1 MKPIKFLI
9 QLFVLYFFSGIINAQ
24 NDSTINLYL
33 KCDQCEKE
41 YIVNELNFINYVRDI
56 NYANVILMGISESTG
71 NGGTKTRLIFEG
83 RKNFQGM
90 NDTIIFNIN
99 YDATNNE
106 IRNLYTKNIKFG
118 LLPYI
123 IKTPLKENIEI
134 EFSQSN
140 LNEQNKL
147 VDPWNN
153 WVFSISLQNY
163 ASGEES
169 RKSLN
174 INSRIN
180 AEQITEKSK
189 ILIGF
194 NNNFSRNTFTYD
206 DYTYDYLNISYGS
219 YLYYV
224 KSLGKHWSAGI
235 FTSAGNSTFSN
246 YDFYG
251 SIYPAIEYNI
261 FPYDKSFEK
270 QFRISYRIG
279 PAYFDYTD
287 TTIFLKTKELV
298 PQQKLNLNLG
308 IVKNWGSIDLSIYGS
323 QFLHDIELFSL
334 GTYVYSSLRIIKGFS
349 LFFYGGYSMIR
360 NQINISKVDISQ
372 EELLLQ
378 QRQMKTN
385 YSYWTNFGF
394 SYTFG
399 SKFNNVVN
407 TRFE

>member
-1 MKPIKFLI
+1 MKAINFSIPLIILFKF
-9 QLFVLYFFSGIINAQ
+9 SSIINAQ

-41 YIVNELNFINYVRDI
+41 YIINELNFINHVRDI
-56 NYANVILMGISESTG
+56 NYANVLITGISESTG

-90 NDTIIFNIN
+90 KDTVLFNIN
-99 YDATNNE
+99 YDATSNE
-106 IRNLYTKNIKFG
+106 IRNLYIKNIKFG

-123 IKTPLKENIEI
+123 FKTPLKEYLEI

-140 LNEQNKL
+140 FNEQNKT

-153 WVFSISLQNY
+153 WVFIVSLQNY
-163 ASGEES
+163 SSGEES

-174 INSRIN
+174 LTSSIT
-180 AEQITEKSK
+180 AAHVTEKSK
-189 ILIGF
+189 INIGF
-194 NNNFSRNTFTYD
+194 NNNFSRSTYSYN
-206 DYTYDYLNISYGS
+206 DYTYDYLNIHYSS

-224 KSLGKHWSAGI
+224 KSLGEHWSAGI
-235 FTSAGNSTFSN
+235 FTSVGNSTFSN

-261 FPYDKSFEK
+261 FPYEKSFEK
-270 QFRISYRIG
+270 QFRISYRLG

-298 PQQKLNLNLG
+298 AQQKLNLNLG
-308 IVKNWGSIDLSIYGS
+308 IVKNWGSIDLSVYGS
-323 QFLHDIELFSL
+323 QYLHDLELFSI
-334 GTYVYSSLRIIKGFS
+334 GTYLYGSVRIIKGLS
-349 LFFYGGYSMIR
+349 VYFYGGYSMIR
-360 NQINISKVDISQ
+360 NQINISKADISQ

-385 YSYWTNFGF
+385 YSYWTNFGL

-407 TRFE
+407 PRFE

>member
-1 MKPIKFLI
+1 MKAIKFLI
-9 QLFVLYFFSGIINAQ
+9 PLIISFLFSSIINAQ

-33 KCDQCEKE
+33 KCDLCEKE
-41 YIVNELNFINYVRDI
+41 YIIKELNFINHVRDI
-56 NYANVILMGISESTG
+56 NYANVIIMGISESTG

-83 RKNFQGM
+83 RNNFQGM
-90 NDTIIFNIN
+90 NDTIVFNIN
-99 YDATNNE
+99 YDATSNE
-106 IRNLYTKNIKFG
+106 IRNLYIKSIKFG

-123 IKTPLKENIEI
+123 IKTPLKENLEI
-134 EFSQSN
+134 EFSKSN
-140 LNEQNKL
+140 FNEQNKP

-153 WVFSISLQNY
+153 WVFSVSLQNY
-163 ASGEES
+163 SNGEES
-169 RKSLN
+169 RKSFNLY
-174 INSRIN
+174 SRIN
-180 AEQITEKSK
+180 ADHVTEKSK
-189 ILIGF
+189 INIGF
-194 NNNFSRNTFTYD
+194 NNNFSRSTYTYN
-206 DYTYDYLNISYGS
+206 DYTYDYLNISYSS
-219 YLYYV
+219 YLYYI
-224 KSLGKHWSAGI
+224 KSLGEHWSAGI

-251 SIYPAIEYNI
+251 NIYPAIEYNI

-298 PQQKLNLNLG
+298 AQQKLNLDLG
-308 IVKNWGSIDLSIYGS
+308 IVKNWGSIDLSVYGS
-323 QFLHDIELFSL
+323 QYLHDLELFSI
-334 GTYVYSSLRIIKGFS
+334 GTYFYGSVRIIKGFS
-349 LFFYGGYSMIR
+349 VFFHGGYSMIR
-360 NQINISKVDISQ
+360 NQINISKADISQ

-385 YSYWTNFGF
+385 YSYWTNLGL

-407 TRFE
+407 PRFE

>member
-1 MKPIKFLI
+1 M
-9 QLFVLYFFSGIINAQ
+9 
-24 NDSTINLYL
+24 
-33 KCDQCEKE
+33 
-41 YIVNELNFINYVRDI
+41 
-56 NYANVILMGISESTG
+56 
-71 NGGTKTRLIFEG
+71 
-83 RKNFQGM
+83 
-90 NDTIIFNIN
+90 
-99 YDATNNE
+99 
-106 IRNLYTKNIKFG
+106 
-118 LLPYI
+118 
-123 IKTPLKENIEI
+123 
-134 EFSQSN
+134 
-140 LNEQNKL
+140 
-147 VDPWNN
+147 
-153 WVFSISLQNY
+153 FSISLQNY